1 MKLFIYM
8 ISLAFVGLSWTSNA
22 QAEQPKW
29 VNNPDEY
36 CPANELC
43 AVGEATGRMGAEAE
57 ARKSLSSIFQT
68 KIKASTKVT
77 TESNSS
83 IAVDVVEGSATEEVT
98 STVKAM
104 TEQVLEGV
112 EITQFYED
120 SESVYALAV
129 LNKPEA
135 AKRLRSKISD
145 VDEDIRNFY
154 KDGRR
159 GNLNKALKKFAV
171 RSNLNERY
179 EFLSSARFNPP
190 ITKAMILKKKR
201 EKAAL
206 GTTILLKVEEVGSA
220 GELKQIAVD
229 NLLAADYKV
238 VTVETLK
245 HDYVLDTK
253 LKAEKEYFNVKGFEK
268 YKFILAFEAQT
279 KNGKKHGGLET
290 AVVQTGRDF
299 AQAYNKAI
307 PVLRKFIADKFD
319 DLNID

>member
-1 MKLFIYM
+1 MKLFISM
-8 ISLAFVGLSWTSNA
+8 ISLAFVGISTIQNA
-22 QAEQPKW
+22 NAEQPKW

-36 CPANELC
+36 CPTNELC

-77 TESNSS
+77 SESSSS

-135 AKRLRSKISD
+135 AKRLKSKIND

-159 GNLNKALKKFAV
+159 GNLNKALKQFAV
-171 RSNLNERY
+171 RQNLNERY
-179 EFLSSARFNPP
+179 EFLSSRRFNAP
-190 ITKAMILKKKR
+190 ISKAMILKKKR

-220 GELKQIAVD
+220 GELQQIAVD
-229 NLLAADYKV
+229 NLLASDYKV
-238 VTVETLK
+238 VMKETLK

-279 KNGKKHGGLET
+279 KNGKKHGSLET

-307 PVLRKFIADKFD
+307 PLIRKYIADKFD